1 MQKASVFGRGAVGVV
16 QTNILV
22 IDGQGGQ
29 LGSQV
34 VKELVAKYSGIQIT
48 AVGTN
53 AVATASMKKA
63 GANQAATGENPVVLA
78 CRKADIIIGPI
89 GIVIADSLLGEVT
102 PAMAVAVGQADAT
115 RILLPMNRCENLVAG
130 VSNLS
135 TSGLI
140 QDAIAK
146 VGTILQTHS
155 IC

>member
-1 MQKASVFGRGAVGVV
+1 MHTKV
-16 QTNILV
+16 LV

-34 VKELVAKYSGIQIT
+34 VKELLSRYSDIQIT

-63 GANQAATGENPVVLA
+63 GANQAATGENPVVIA

-102 PAMAVAVGQADAT
+102 PAMAVAVGQADAV

-130 VSNLS
+130 VNNLS
-135 TSGLI
+135 TSALI
-140 QDAIAK
+140 QDAVSK
-146 VGTILQTHS
+146 VGAVLDTRKT
-155 IC
+155 C